1 MDTNETRTSD
11 AVQTKEK
18 KGIYGS
24 TLKLIAIFIMLIDH
38 TAATILDR
46 TLISRGLNTLDRTN
60 MTAIQEFMKQNG
72 TIYYTDIAMRYIGRI
87 AFPIFCFLLV
97 EGFIHTRNK
106 WNYTL
111 RLAIFSLVSEIPFD
125 LAFKGKFF
133 DMSYQNVFFT
143 LTIGML
149 VMTGF
154 WFVKEKLADKNWLML
169 PAIGGIIAV
178 TAAVAY
184 AVSGTVNSLNR
195 IFAAY
200 GTGGTISLNRT
211 AYILI
216 FGVIGLLAFLFY
228 LLTIRKSTK
237 KANVRFA
244 DLLILVAGMVLATL
258 LKTDYSAFG
267 ILTIAVVYG
276 LRRSPVKA
284 TLGACITLTIM
295 SLGEITAF
303 FALIPAA
310 LYNGQRGL
318 KLRYVFYIFYPA
330 HLLILYLICYFMGIA

>member
-1 MDTNETRTSD
+1 MDTNETSIAET
-11 AVQTKEK
+11 VQERGK

-24 TLKLIAIFIMLIDH
+24 TLKLIAIFTMLIDH

-46 TLISRGLNTLDRTN
+46 TMASRGINSLFGDH
-60 MTAIQEFMKQNG
+60 MTTIQYAN
-72 TIYYTDIAMRYIGRI
+72 IAMRLIGRI

-106 WNYTL
+106 WKYTL
-111 RLAIFSLVSEIPFD
+111 RLAIFALISEIPFN
-125 LAFKGKFF
+125 LAFQGKFF

-154 WFVKEKLADKNWLML
+154 WFVKEKLANKKWLAIL
-169 PAIGGIIAV
+169 AIGGIIAV
-178 TAAVAY
+178 SAAASYAIINLSAMITTYGLGY
-184 AVSGTVNSLNR
+184 AV
-195 IFAAY
+195 
-200 GTGGTISLNRT
+200 SLNRT
-211 AYILI
+211 VGIII
-216 FGVIGLLAFLFY
+216 FSIIGLVAILVY
-228 LLTIRKSTK
+228 LLTRRKSVE

-258 LKTDYSAFG
+258 LHTDYSAFG
-267 ILTIAVVYG
+267 ILTVAVVYG
-276 LRRSPVKA
+276 LRRSRVKA
-284 TLGACITLTIM
+284 VLGACITLSVM
-295 SLGEITAF
+295 SLVEITAF
-303 FALIPAA
+303 IALIPVA

>member
-1 MDTNETRTSD
+1 MDGNETRTME
-11 AVQTKEK
+11 VGQKKEK

-46 TLISRGLNTLDRTN
+46 TLIYRGIKTLDGTN
-60 MTAIQEFMKQNG
+60 MTAVQEFMRQNG
-72 TIYYTDIAMRYIGRI
+72 AIYYTDIAMRYIGRI

-111 RLAIFSLVSEIPFD
+111 RLAIFSLISEIPFD

-154 WFVKEKLADKNWLML
+154 WFVKEKLEDKKWLML

-178 TAAVAY
+178 TTAASY
-184 AVSGTVNSLNR
+184 AVKGTVSNLNAS
-195 IFAAY
+195 FAAY
-200 GTGGTISLNRT
+200 GAGSTINLNQT
-211 AYILI
+211 AYYIIIGILGLTAILI
-216 FGVIGLLAFLFY
+216 Y
-228 LLTIRKSTK
+228 LLTIRKSIK

-284 TLGACITLTIM
+284 VLGACITLTIM
-295 SLGEITAF
+295 TLGEITAF